1 MMQWVEGLAAVMHV
15 LLTAL
20 GALALGAFAGGWIDV
35 RRRRK
40 AVSAHRPIG
49 HAITPCWLHED
60 LEGLDPRE
68 AFELGINYHCVSNAI
83 AVGAPML
90 AQVRGRNA
98 KRIMTLCI
106 RLGRVARIEKM
117 PGDPDD
123 RLLRVDRRG
132 AKAMSEE
139 LLTKEV
145 PWLP

>member
-1 MMQWVEGLAAVMHV
+1 MNPWLDGIMVVLHV
-15 LLTAL
+15 LLTAIGALTL
-20 GALALGAFAGGWIDV
+20 GAIAGGWIDV

-40 AVSAHRPIG
+40 AGPAHRPHG
-49 HAITPCWLHED
+49 HAITPCWLHEG

-68 AFELGINYHCVSNAI
+68 AFELGINYHCVANAI
-83 AVGAPML
+83 QTGVPML

-98 KRIMTLCI
+98 KRLMTLCI

-123 RLLRVDRRG
+123 RLLRVERRG

-145 PWLP
+145 PWL